1 MAPERELGRIVGP
14 ERLDAQGHVPQDQ
27 AWRLAPRASARFI
40 ADDPARPAQAL
51 RLRALADTASEQI
64 EQPLL
69 SSRHR
74 GPISTRDD
82 AQGRAVP
89 VLAQQRVVLEPVAD
103 AGQTAQTQPHGKPQ
117 QPQPPQ
123 RGLVL
128 IEAEPVSLGGEIARR
143 VQRLVLDELV
153 R

>member
-1 MAPERELGRIVGP
+1 
-14 ERLDAQGHVPQDQ
+14 
-27 AWRLAPRASARFI
+27 
-40 ADDPARPAQAL
+40 
-51 RLRALADTASEQI
+51 
-64 EQPLL
+64 
-69 SSRHR
+69 
-74 GPISTRDD
+74 
-82 AQGRAVP
+82 VP